1 MSLTSLV
8 INSSHTP
15 PATEYHWESMSKVL
29 PNFTRGI
36 QTQSLGDEDSDDL
49 STLGSVISGMPTVF
63 ARCNMFRLS
72 FENVR
77 DKNQSNQGLLA
88 FYQSLI
94 GEWRGLISCIALN
107 PDKIQVRRINLA
119 YSGGQNISSVDG
131 LKIYEP
137 AGSFGNML
145 FERKPL
151 WSDPKVDNPNP
162 FLDVIIYNKDDGTK
176 VVIGGTNPDSLFF
189 TSANYNMAGEKSA
202 YVNVIPSDN
211 KDVGK
216 FVDPIK
222 SKDFDIPSLKKVY
235 SYVNHIISKMNDFTR
250 FFSDHIV
257 DGKPIIEPSYH
268 GDIISNLKSWKA
280 EMEAYLK
287 EKDIPPFEDD
297 EIPQISHFQAPYS
310 IFGNYSTSISALDG
324 VIFDSGVEGGV
335 TFNPN
340 ELLLPDTVKIACV
353 DDDGNA
359 NFLKDKP
366 VLLLKAEDTGN
377 GVQQG
382 EFRHFLLPL
391 SPKGIQVF
399 GKNLGAV
406 LGINKNNTAV
416 KSRITGEYNIDDG
429 ILKVSVKLFTETKKL
444 ADFNSNYKTTNDDIV
459 GKDLLVWPNF
469 ISPKWNKYYLFSE
482 MPHNSPSWS
491 AVPFCVDNK
500 SERQEMIMS
509 ATDPLMPELLAANG
523 KETDVNKAKLIIDC
537 DRTKLGG
544 NPYEYEIY
552 ESVNPFKGFQVMHQN
567 SLVGYAVIEYGTDP
581 KSPIHVGNLRGDL
594 KPAHLGVDFGST
606 NSAIAYR
613 EGDGKAV
620 GFQFKNRR
628 VSLFAPHGDGPDGKN
643 NNVKPAGE
651 DEVFFFQNDEIQSNQ
666 IKSVLSL
673 HDKNRM
679 KDDKGQN
686 NLVTLSSE
694 EVKGGFPCFEKNLP
708 IEDSTDNT
716 YLLKFRSIGHST
728 LIHSMKWSD
737 DASTKEMDK
746 ANRKAYLKSLLL
758 QVYSDLFE
766 KGLYAS
772 SLKWAYPS
780 AMGDNDILVYNSIW
794 KELEG
799 VNPLSAGHELIVK
812 EGRANSDGFGDA
824 DGGTG
829 DWGGPSAADS
839 SDGGWGVDSSAADS
853 STGGWG
859 SSDDSGG
866 SWGDTPAAQQQ
877 PAQSGGWG
885 EEEKPKVPKK
895 ELKIDNG
902 PISFDFDTAPSDMA
916 MTESCAVANF
926 LVNQPEF
933 KIDPGD
939 LTLCFDIG
947 GSTTDILVLS
957 KMKKTPDGDSE
968 IAMVKQSS
976 IRFAAQRV
984 AQATKYSPNF
994 KKVLINFLDRKKIKV
1009 EGINNG
1015 GANKFNENT
1024 APYYFEQL
1032 VDRLEDSDF
1041 DDFYRELGTE
1051 CKEMVSVNLYVTG
1064 LIVFYAG
1071 QIARKVKMEIDQSP
1085 NKDPFWSNK
1094 ANINIQFTGKGSR
1107 IMDWL
1112 KAINPDY
1119 DKKYYMDMFMNG
1131 FGGIDE
1137 AKKHLFGP
1145 NSIRFHSRDNS
1156 INVKFEVAK
1165 GLASDPRT
1173 LLIPKTGQKPLEIFG
1188 EDGFVLSS
1196 GGEIHQLTSN
1206 DSITP
1211 EMINEIGNRL
1221 ISRPQNPNVPCPRFM
1236 QFASL
1241 YFQVSTKFFGLKAT
1255 QQDFMGGFQ
1264 NMNISNYITLLPEFK
1279 EAKRANEFDF
1289 VAPIIIL
1296 EGMQFFENVVLK
1308 KLSNR

>member
-8 INSSHTP
+8 IKSSSTP
-15 PATEYHWESMSKVL
+15 PASEYHWESMSKVL

-49 STLGSVISGMPTVF
+49 SKLGSVISGMPTVF

-77 DKNQSNQGLLA
+77 DKNQSNLGLLA
-88 FYQSLI
+88 FYESLI

-162 FLDVIIYNKDDGTK
+162 FLDVIIYKKSDGTK

-189 TSANYNMAGEKSA
+189 TSANYNMLEKSA
-202 YVNVIPSDN
+202 YVN
-211 KDVGK
+211 KVGK
-216 FVDPIK
+216 FTDPVKTK
-222 SKDFDIPSLKKVY
+222 SFDIPSLKKVY
-235 SYVNHIISKMNDFTR
+235 SYVNHIISKMNDFTNY
-250 FFSDHIV
+250 FADCKV
-257 DGKPIIEPSYH
+257 DGKPIIQPSYH

-287 EKDIPPFEDD
+287 EKNVPPFEDD

-324 VIFDSGVEGGV
+324 VIYDGGVEGGV
-335 TFNPN
+335 TFNPK
-340 ELLLPDTVKIACV
+340 ELLLPNTVKIACV

-359 NFLKDKP
+359 NFLNDKP
-366 VLLLKAEDTGN
+366 VLLLKADVEGE
-377 GVQQG
+377 QG
-382 EFRHFLLPL
+382 EFRHFMLPL

-406 LGINKNNTAV
+406 LGLNDNNTSV
-416 KSRITGEYNIDDG
+416 KSRMKGIYNSNNGELSVEIKLFSQTKSIGEY
-429 ILKVSVKLFTETKKL
+429 K
-444 ADFNSNYKTTNDDIV
+444 ANYKTTNDDIV
-459 GKDLLVWPNF
+459 GKDLLIWPNF
-469 ISPKWNKYYLFSE
+469 ISPKWNKYFLFSE
-482 MPHNSPSWS
+482 MPHNSPNWK

-509 ATDPLMPELLAANG
+509 AADPLMPELLASNG
-523 KETDVNKAKLIIDC
+523 KETDLNKAKLIIDFNPQ
-537 DRTKLGG
+537 KLSG
-544 NPYEYEIY
+544 NNYEYEIY

-567 SLVGYAVIEYGTDP
+567 NLVGYAVIEYGTDP
-581 KSPIHVGNLRGDL
+581 KSPIKVSNELGDL

-606 NSAIAYR
+606 NSAIAFR
-613 EGDGKAV
+613 VGDTGNAE

-628 VSLFAPHGDGPDGKN
+628 VSLLAPEGDEKD

-679 KDDKGQN
+679 RDDKGQGD
-686 NLVTLSSE
+686 LISLAE
-694 EVKGGFPCFEKNLP
+694 EYVKGGFPCFEKNLP
-708 IEDSTDNT
+708 IEDSTDNS
-716 YLLKFRSIGHST
+716 YLLKFRSIGQST
-728 LIHSMKWSD
+728 LIHNMKWNT
-737 DASTKEMDK
+737 DASSKKMD
-746 ANRKAYLKSLLL
+746 AAHRRAYLKSLLL

-780 AMGDNDILVYNSIW
+780 AMGDNLIGDYNSIW
-794 KELEG
+794 QELKT
-799 VNPLSAGHELIVK
+799 VNPLSAGHDLNVMVGQGNFDF
-812 EGRANSDGFGDA
+812 EGGGADA
-824 DGGTG
+824 
-829 DWGGPSAADS
+829 WGAGSSAADS
-839 SDGGWGVDSSAADS
+839 SDGGWGSSSSAADS
-853 STGGWG
+853 SDGGWG

-866 SWGDTPAAQQQ
+866 GWGDTPAAPQQ

-885 EEEKPKVPKK
+885 NEEKPKIQQQK
-895 ELKIDNG
+895 E
-902 PISFDFDTAPSDMA
+902 ISLDDSAITFDFQEIPLDMA
-916 MTESCAVANF
+916 LTESCAVANY
-926 LVNQPEF
+926 LSQSG
-933 KIDPGD
+933 KIATQGD
-939 LTLCFDIG
+939 CLTLCFDIG
-947 GSTTDILVLS
+947 GSTTDILVLGQ
-957 KMKKTPDGDSE
+957 MKGPNRDALS
-968 IAMVKQSS
+968 MVKQSS

-994 KKVLINFLDRKKIKV
+994 KRVLIEILNKKGVKV

-1015 GANKFNENT
+1015 GANKFTENT

-1032 VDRLEDSDF
+1032 VDRLDESEF
-1041 DDFYRELGTE
+1041 DDFYRKLGTE
-1051 CKEMVSVNLYVTG
+1051 CKEMVAVNLYVTG

-1071 QIARKVKMEIDQSP
+1071 QIAKKVKMEIDRSP
-1085 NKDPFWSNK
+1085 NKTGKWGNPK
-1094 ANINIQFTGKGSR
+1094 IQLQFTGKGSR

-1112 KAINPDY
+1112 KAINPNA
-1119 DKKYYMDMFMNG
+1119 DKKYYMDMFING
-1131 FGGIDE
+1131 FGGMEVARQHLGDE
-1137 AKKHLFGP
+1137 P
-1145 NSIRFHSRDNS
+1145 RFQSRSARETSD
-1156 INVKFEVAK
+1156 VKYEVAK
-1165 GLASDPRT
+1165 GLASDT
-1173 LLIPKTGQKPLEIFG
+1173 GKLYIPKTGQKPLEVIG
-1188 EDGFVLSS
+1188 EDGFVLFS
-1196 GGEIHQLTSN
+1196 GGNQHKLTSD
-1206 DSITP
+1206 DSITT
-1211 EMINEIGNRL
+1211 ELMSEIGN
-1221 ISRPQNPNVPCPRFM
+1221 SFEFRPENPQMPCPRFM
-1236 QFASL
+1236 QFAHL
-1241 YFQVSTKFFGLKAT
+1241 YFQVATQLFGLKAT
-1255 QQDFMGGFQ
+1255 QQDFMDGFKR
-1264 NMNISNYITLLPEFK
+1264 MNIADYIRLLPEFK
-1279 EAKRANEFDF
+1279 EAQRNKKGFDF

-1296 EGMQFFENVVLK
+1296 EGMQFFENVILDK
-1308 KLSNR
+1308 ISNK